1 MDRPRRRPTL
11 QWGHGDGAVEEVND
25 VMEGDDIPGGFNG
38 ATAMEPWKSLILVT
52 GEPMGAELQWGHGDG
67 AVEEPEEHLERKRA
81 ARASMG
87 PRRWSRGRVHHA
99 GIPLFK
105 HRCFNGATAME
116 PWKRDGVLAVG
127 ICAGSFN
134 GATAMEPWK
143 SPGPNGCVSR
153 AYLASMGPR
162 RWSRGRAMPLR
173 RSVASTWCFNGATA
187 MEPWKSWRRGPGP
200 KTRHCFNGATAME
213 PWKSH

>member
-116 PWKRDGVLAVG
+116 PWKSHTPDTGKRALLPSEWVTLGHFSVG
-127 ICAGSFN
+127 HLDKRIF
-134 GATAMEPWK
+134 
-143 SPGPNGCVSR
+143 
-153 AYLASMGPR
+153 
-162 RWSRGRAMPLR
+162 
-173 RSVASTWCFNGATA
+173 
-187 MEPWKSWRRGPGP
+187 
-200 KTRHCFNGATAME
+200 
-213 PWKSH
+213 